1 MVCYALFKFQEKITE
16 GHPDYVPETIKPGLV
31 CTTKFSADN
40 AWYRAEVTDVEG
52 DKVTVKF
59 VDYGN
64 RFVCAFVCVCVRVY
78 LFVLGI

>member
-1 MVCYALFKFQEKITE
+1 MMYICVCNVLNLTQDNITE
-16 GHPDYVPETIKPGLV
+16 GHPDYTPEKITPGLV

-64 RFVCAFVCVCVRVY
+64 RCVAMHVFCKSFCVC
-78 LFVLGI
+78 